1 MNIYLVISIVF
12 AVIAILAL
20 IYVAS
25 YSKLKGY
32 KEKMEKAESLIEE
45 NLDEKFDLI
54 IAMNSQIKK
63 VTGKKDYLKD
73 YTNLK
78 DMITTNIEK
87 DLKLE
92 EAVRLINELMKDF
105 TEINSDKEFMK
116 NYQHLREV
124 DEVLVASKNLFN
136 QNALQS
142 NQLLK
147 TFPYS
152 LMSKVANFKIRSY
165 YTSINKTDEGETF

>member
-1 MNIYLVISIVF
+1 MNIYLIISIVF
-12 AVIAILAL
+12 AVIAILVL

-45 NLDEKFDLI
+45 NLDKKFDLI

-165 YTSINKTDEGETF
+165 YTSINKTDE

>member
-1 MNIYLVISIVF
+1 MNIYLIIAIVF
-12 AVIAILAL
+12 ALIAILVL
-20 IYVAS
+20 IYVVS

-32 KEKMEKAESLIEE
+32 KEKMDKAESLIEE
-45 NLDEKFDLI
+45 NLDKKFDLI
-54 IAMNSQIKK
+54 ITMNGPIKK

-116 NYQHLREV
+116 SYQHLREV

-152 LMSKVANFKIRSY
+152 LMSKIANFKIRSY
-165 YTSINKTDEGETF
+165 YTTNNKTDEGETF